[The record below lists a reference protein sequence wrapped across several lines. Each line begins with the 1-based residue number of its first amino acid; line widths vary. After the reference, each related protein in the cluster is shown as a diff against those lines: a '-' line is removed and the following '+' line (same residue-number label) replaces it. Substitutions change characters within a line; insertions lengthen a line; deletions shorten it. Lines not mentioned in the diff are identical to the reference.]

1 MSTAAPK
8 KKRVLFIINQF
19 FRGGA
24 ETALV
29 NLLRTM
35 DSARFDVDLLIFDM
49 IDLPGRDPG
58 LGTRHQRGRK
68 RKKDRVREKGRL
80 QA

>member
-35 DSARFDVDLLIFDM
+35 DSARFDEI
-49 IDLPGRDPG
+49 GRA
-58 LGTRHQRGRK
+58 H
-68 RKKDRVREKGRL
+68 V
-80 QA
+80 

>member
-1 MSTAAPK
+1 MSTAAPEEK
-8 KKRVLFIINQF
+8 ARPFIINQF

-35 DSARFDVDLLIFDM
+35 DSARF
-49 IDLPGRDPG
+49 
-58 LGTRHQRGRK
+58 
-68 RKKDRVREKGRL
+68 
-80 QA
+80 